1 MPQGEQFWNPYR
13 MIPVRDA
20 VNRRP
25 PCTGEKFKGKSG
37 VAYCSLENLTPL
49 FVGGNRNNKELF
61 LTREGRPVIPGSSL
75 KGMLRSLAEI
85 VGGGCHIT
93 DAKGKH
99 STMHKA
105 CDNGRSL
112 CVTCRMF
119 GMMERGGH
127 ARVHTG
133 NIGIGD
139 AFVREEIPKT
149 ELFRVLLG
157 SPATRH
163 EPFYRTP
170 PTGTLD
176 GKCRKL
182 YFHQP
187 ARTDS
192 VPTISPNLESR
203 AVNIRAIFPDHHFD
217 FEIHF
222 TNLQQDEL
230 ELLIYASTLEENAT
244 VSIGEQEIELNG
256 PLRHKIGYAK
266 PLGLGSC
273 RVTINKL
280 VYFAEPSVRFSTLGD
295 AANSVLEGEALATEI
310 HDLTRA
316 FAADMSATM
325 QQFRKMMIWDVND
338 QRTFRYPN
346 YHWFKNSDNGGK
358 PLKNV

>member
-133 NIGIGD
+133 NIGI
-139 AFVREEIPKT
+139 
-149 ELFRVLLG
+149 
-157 SPATRH
+157 
-163 EPFYRTP
+163 
-170 PTGTLD
+170 
-176 GKCRKL
+176 
-182 YFHQP
+182 
-187 ARTDS
+187 
-192 VPTISPNLESR
+192 R